1 MRIGRSA
8 SVPAC
13 YERSENAK
21 IFVKISNAATAKHLF
36 ALRAQ
41 CKRGRLHSDHKDM
54 QMETIKTPSL
64 IVDFQRMKRNAE
76 HITNRA
82 KELNVNLRPHVKTHR
97 CLEIAKIQTEKTNGA
112 IMVSTL
118 SEAHFFSKN
127 GFSDITYGVPIE
139 RGKFDEVID
148 IARKTEK
155 FSLVTDDAE
164 TVLKLNEKAKSE
176 NVNLNIFV
184 KIDVGYHRCGVEPN
198 TTEAF
203 EIPQKI
209 ADSSNLN
216 FAGILTHAGHS
227 YHANSPE
234 KLLNVAHEERDKMRK
249 LAEELRG
256 KGLNVPCV
264 SIGSTPTFSAIDS
277 LEGITEFRAGNYVFF
292 DAFQATLG
300 SCKFEDCALTVLA
313 AVVHRDSTRQ
323 KIVVD
328 AGAVALSKDR
338 GAVEFD
344 AACGYG
350 RVYDLE
356 GNDLNLRVESLSQE
370 HGEISVSDEKIFNN
384 LKVGSRVRIL
394 ANHSCLTALQHSHYH
409 VLDDGKIV
417 DRWEIN
423 RGW

>member
-1 MRIGRSA
+1 
-8 SVPAC
+8 
-13 YERSENAK
+13 
-21 IFVKISNAATAKHLF
+21 
-36 ALRAQ
+36 
-41 CKRGRLHSDHKDM
+41 M
-54 QMETIKTPSL
+54 QLEIIKTPSL
-64 IVDFQRMKRNAE
+64 VVDFERMKRNAE
-76 HITNRA
+76 RITNRA

-97 CLEIAKIQTEKTNGA
+97 CLEIAKVQTEKTNGA

-118 SEAHFFSKN
+118 SEAKFFSAN
-127 GFSDITYGVPIE
+127 GFSDITYGVPVE
-139 RGKFDEVID
+139 HGKFDEAIE
-148 IARKTEK
+148 ISRNTEK
-155 FSLVTDDAE
+155 LSLITDDLE
-164 TVLKLNEKAKSE
+164 TVELLNKKAKSA
-176 NVNLNIFV
+176 NVKLNVFV
-184 KIDVGYHRCGVEPN
+184 KIDVGYHRCGIEPN
-198 TTEAF
+198 TKEAF
-203 EIPQKI
+203 EIPQQI
-209 ADSSNLN
+209 ADSSNLI

-227 YHANSPE
+227 YHAETPE
-234 KLLNVAHEERDKMRK
+234 KLLSVAHEERDKMRN

-256 KGLNVPCV
+256 KGLAVPCV

-277 LEGITEFRAGNYVFF
+277 LEGITEFRAGNYIFF

-300 SCKFEDCALTVLA
+300 NCHFEDCALTVLA
-313 AVVHRDSTRQ
+313 AVVHRDVRRQ

-344 AACGYG
+344 SDCGYG
-350 RVYDLE
+350 RVYDLN

-370 HGEISVSDEKIFNN
+370 HGEIAVCDEKIFDN

-409 VLDDGKIV
+409 ILDDGKIV

>member
-1 MRIGRSA
+1 MSA
-8 SVPAC
+8 G
-13 YERSENAK
+13 NL
-21 IFVKISNAATAKHLF
+21 T
-36 ALRAQ
+36 
-41 CKRGRLHSDHKDM
+41 KRLKL
-54 QMETIKTPSL
+54 P
-64 IVDFQRMKRNAE
+64 
-76 HITNRA
+76 
-82 KELNVNLRPHVKTHR
+82 
-97 CLEIAKIQTEKTNGA
+97 
-112 IMVSTL
+112 
-118 SEAHFFSKN
+118 
-127 GFSDITYGVPIE
+127 
-139 RGKFDEVID
+139 DE
-148 IARKTEK
+148 TEK
-155 FSLVTDDAE
+155 FSLLTDDAE
-164 TVLKLNEKAKSE
+164 TVGLLNKKAKSE
-176 NVNLNIFV
+176 NINLDVFV

-198 TTEAF
+198 TKEAF

-227 YHANSPE
+227 YHADTPE
-234 KLLNVAHEERDKMRK
+234 KLLKVAQTERDLMRN
-249 LAEELRG
+249 LADELRG

-277 LEGITEFRAGNYVFF
+277 LEGITEFRAGNYIFF

-300 SCKFEDCALTVLA
+300 SCRFEDCALTVLA
-313 AVVHRDSTRQ
+313 AVVHRDLTRQ

-344 AACGYG
+344 SACGYG

-370 HGEISVSDEKIFNN
+370 HGEISVADEKIFKK

-409 VLDDGKIV
+409 ILDDGKIV

>member
-1 MRIGRSA
+1 
-8 SVPAC
+8 
-13 YERSENAK
+13 
-21 IFVKISNAATAKHLF
+21 
-36 ALRAQ
+36 
-41 CKRGRLHSDHKDM
+41 M
-54 QMETIKTPSL
+54 QLETIKTPSL
-64 IVDFQRMKRNAE
+64 IVDFERMKRNAE
-76 HITNRA
+76 RISNRA
-82 KELNVNLRPHVKTHR
+82 KELNINLRPHVKTHR
-97 CLEIAKIQTEKTNGA
+97 CLEIAKLQTEKTFGG

-118 SEAHFFSKN
+118 SEAKFFSKN

-139 RGKFDEVID
+139 RGKFDEAIE

-155 FSLVTDDAE
+155 FSLLTDDAE
-164 TVLKLNEKAKSE
+164 TVEVLNEKAKSE
-176 NVNLNIFV
+176 NVNLNVFV

-198 TTEAF
+198 TKEAF
-203 EIPQKI
+203 EIPKQI

-227 YHANSPE
+227 YHADTPE
-234 KLLNVAHEERDKMRK
+234 KLLKVAQTERDKMRN
-249 LAEELRG
+249 LAEELRV

-277 LEGITEFRAGNYVFF
+277 LEGITEFRAGNYIFF

-300 SCKFEDCALTVLA
+300 SCRFEDCALTVLA
-313 AVVHRDSTRQ
+313 AVVHRDAARQ

-344 AACGYG
+344 SACGYG
-350 RVYDLE
+350 RVYDLD
-356 GNDLNLRVESLSQE
+356 GNDLNLRVESFSQE
-370 HGEISVSDEKIFNN
+370 HGEISVADEKIFNR

-409 VLDDGKIV
+409 ILDGGKIV

>member
-1 MRIGRSA
+1 M
-8 SVPAC
+8 
-13 YERSENAK
+13 
-21 IFVKISNAATAKHLF
+21 L
-36 ALRAQ
+36 L
-41 CKRGRLHSDHKDM
+41 
-54 QMETIKTPSL
+54 ETIKTPSL
-64 IVDFQRMKRNAE
+64 IVDFGRMKRNAE
-76 HITNRA
+76 RIANRA
-82 KELNVNLRPHVKTHR
+82 KELNINLRPHVKTHR
-97 CLEIAKIQTEKTNGA
+97 CLEIARIQTEKTSGK

-118 SEAHFFSKN
+118 SEAKFFSAN

-139 RGKFDEVID
+139 RGKFDEAIE
-148 IARKTEK
+148 IAKQTEK
-155 FSLVTDDAE
+155 FSLLTDDVE

-176 NVNLNIFV
+176 NVKLSIFV

-198 TTEAF
+198 TKEAF

-227 YHANSPE
+227 YHADDAK
-234 KLLNVAHEERDKMRK
+234 KLLNVAHEERDKMLN
-249 LAEELRG
+249 LAGELRG

-277 LEGITEFRAGNYVFF
+277 LDGITEFRAGNYIFF
-292 DAFQATLG
+292 DAFQATIG
-300 SCKFEDCALTVLA
+300 SCKFEDCALTVLT
-313 AVVHRDSTRQ
+313 AVVHRDATRQ

-344 AACGYG
+344 AGCGYG

-356 GNDLNLRVESLSQE
+356 GNDLNLRVELLSQE
-370 HGEISVSDEKIFNN
+370 HGEISVADEKVFNS

-409 VLDDGKIV
+409 ILDDGKIV

>member
-1 MRIGRSA
+1 M
-8 SVPAC
+8 
-13 YERSENAK
+13 E
-21 IFVKISNAATAKHLF
+21 
-36 ALRAQ
+36 
-41 CKRGRLHSDHKDM
+41 
-54 QMETIKTPSL
+54 METIKTPSL
-64 IVDFQRMKRNAE
+64 IVDFERMNRNAE
-76 HITNRA
+76 RISDRA
-82 KELNVNLRPHVKTHR
+82 KKLNINFRPHVKTHR
-97 CLEIAKIQTEKTNGA
+97 CLEIAKIQIENTFGG

-118 SEAHFFSKN
+118 SEAQFFSGN

-139 RGKFDEVID
+139 RGKFNEAIE
-148 IARKTEK
+148 IARKMEK
-155 FSLVTDDAE
+155 FSVLTDDAK
-164 TVLKLNEKAKSE
+164 TVGLLNEKAKGE
-176 NVNLNIFV
+176 NVNLNVFV
-184 KIDVGYHRCGVEPN
+184 KIDVGYHRCGVEPR
-198 TTEAF
+198 TKEAF

-234 KLLNVAHEERDKMRK
+234 KLLEVAREERDKMLN
-249 LAEELRG
+249 LAENLPG
-256 KGLNVPCV
+256 KGLEVPCV
-264 SIGSTPTFSAIDS
+264 SIGSTPTFSAIDN
-277 LEGITEFRAGNYVFF
+277 LDGITEFRAGNYIFF

-300 SCKFEDCALTVLA
+300 SCKFSDCALTVLA
-313 AVVHRDSTRQ
+313 AVVHRDSARQ

-328 AGAVALSKDR
+328 AGAIALSKDR

-344 AACGYG
+344 SSCGYG

-370 HGEISVSDEKIFNN
+370 HGEISVADLDVFNK

-409 VLDDGKIV
+409 ILDDGKIV
-417 DRWEIN
+417 DKWEIN

>member
-1 MRIGRSA
+1 
-8 SVPAC
+8 
-13 YERSENAK
+13 
-21 IFVKISNAATAKHLF
+21 
-36 ALRAQ
+36 
-41 CKRGRLHSDHKDM
+41 M
-54 QMETIKTPSL
+54 QLETIKTPSL
-64 IVDFQRMKRNAE
+64 IVDFGRMKRNAE
-76 HITNRA
+76 RISKRA
-82 KELNVNLRPHVKTHR
+82 KELNINLRPHVKTHR
-97 CLEIAKIQTEKTNGA
+97 CLKIAKLQTEKTNGA

-118 SEAHFFSKN
+118 SEAHYFSKN

-139 RGKFDEVID
+139 RGKFDEAIE
-148 IARKTEK
+148 IARETET
-155 FSLVTDDAE
+155 FSLITDDAE
-164 TVLKLNEKAKSE
+164 TVGLLNEKAKQE
-176 NVNLNIFV
+176 NVKLNMFV

-198 TTEAF
+198 TKEAF
-203 EIPQKI
+203 EIPKQVS
-209 ADSSNLN
+209 DSSNLN

-227 YHANSPE
+227 YHADTPD
-234 KLLNVAHEERDKMRK
+234 KLLKVAQTERDLMRN
-249 LAEELRG
+249 LADELRSQ
-256 KGLNVPCV
+256 GLNVPCV

-277 LEGITEFRAGNYVFF
+277 LEGITEFRAGNYIFF

-300 SCKFEDCALTVLA
+300 SCRFEDCALTVLA

-344 AACGYG
+344 SGCGYG

-356 GNDLNLRVESLSQE
+356 GNDLNLRVGSLSQE
-370 HGEISVSDEKIFNN
+370 HGEISVADEKVFDS
-384 LKVGSRVRIL
+384 LKVGSRIRIL

-409 VLDDGKIV
+409 ILDDGKIV

>member
-1 MRIGRSA
+1 
-8 SVPAC
+8 
-13 YERSENAK
+13 
-21 IFVKISNAATAKHLF
+21 
-36 ALRAQ
+36 
-41 CKRGRLHSDHKDM
+41 M
-54 QMETIKTPSL
+54 QLETIKTPSL
-64 IVDFQRMKRNAE
+64 IVDLGRMKRNAE
-76 HITNRA
+76 RITNRA
-82 KELNVNLRPHVKTHR
+82 KELNVSLRPHVKTHR
-97 CLEIAKIQTEKTNGA
+97 CLEIAKIQTEKNFGG

-118 SEAHFFSKN
+118 SEANFFSAN

-139 RGKFDEVID
+139 RGKFDEAIQ
-148 IARKTEK
+148 IARATEK
-155 FSLVTDDAE
+155 ISLLTDDLE
-164 TVLKLNEKAKSE
+164 TVSELNKKAKLENIKLN
-176 NVNLNIFV
+176 VFV

-198 TTEAF
+198 TPEAF
-203 EIPQKI
+203 EIPKQI

-227 YHANSPE
+227 YHADTPE
-234 KLLNVAHEERDKMRK
+234 KLLNIAHEERDKMRN
-249 LAEELRG
+249 LADELRG

-264 SIGSTPTFSAIDS
+264 SVGSTPTFSVIDS
-277 LEGITEFRAGNYVFF
+277 LEDITEFRAGNYIFF

-300 SCKFEDCALTVLA
+300 SCNFEDCALTVLA
-313 AVVHRDSTRQ
+313 AIVHRDIARQ

-344 AACGYG
+344 SSCGYG
-350 RVYDLE
+350 RVYDLQ
-356 GNDLNLRVESLSQE
+356 GNDLHLRVESLSQE
-370 HGEISVSDEKIFNN
+370 HGEISVRDEKIFNN

-409 VLDDGKIV
+409 ILDDGKIV